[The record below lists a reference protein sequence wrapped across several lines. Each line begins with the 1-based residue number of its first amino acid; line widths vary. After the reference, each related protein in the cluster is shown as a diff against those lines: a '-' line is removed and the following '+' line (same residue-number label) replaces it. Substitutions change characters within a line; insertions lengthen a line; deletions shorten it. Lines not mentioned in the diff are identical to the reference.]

1 MTAAVLLLTWAVIA
15 ATWGGRLIDR
25 GSWQYLSPRNGVLA
39 WQAVSFSVVLA
50 AALAGVVLALPW
62 LPLEAYLAD
71 KLGSHSPV
79 VIAHYETPLGAWPG
93 IVGLTAVGMFLGAL
107 GFSVV
112 RLSLRDSAR
121 RRRQRAHLQLVGHT
135 HPDGFTIIDT
145 DVPLAYCLP
154 GRAGAVVLS
163 SAAVDLLTDAERRL
177 VVGHEHRHLSARHH
191 LPIVLAEALLR
202 TFPAAPLFRL
212 AAVRVRVLVE
222 MSADDSASTA
232 AERRDLARALVTMGA
247 GARPEVALGA
257 SDTAS
262 VQRVRRLAATPARRS
277 WTGVLVAPA
286 IGVVLAMPI
295 ALAAA
300 PGIEAATR
308 DCCRLDA
315 AAVARP

>member
-1 MTAAVLLLTWAVIA
+1 M
-15 ATWGGRLIDR
+15 
-25 GSWQYLSPRNGVLA
+25 
-39 WQAVSFSVVLA
+39 
-50 AALAGVVLALPW
+50 
-62 LPLEAYLAD
+62 
-71 KLGSHSPV
+71 
-79 VIAHYETPLGAWPG
+79 
-93 IVGLTAVGMFLGAL
+93 
-107 GFSVV
+107 
-112 RLSLRDSAR
+112 
-121 RRRQRAHLQLVGHT
+121 
-135 HPDGFTIIDT
+135 
-145 DVPLAYCLP
+145 
-154 GRAGAVVLS
+154 
-163 SAAVDLLTDAERRL
+163 
-177 VVGHEHRHLSARHH
+177 
-191 LPIVLAEALLR
+191 
-202 TFPAAPLFRL
+202 PLFRL

>member
-1 MTAAVLLLTWAVIA
+1 MTAALLLLTWAVVA
-15 ATWGGRLIDR
+15 ATWGGRVIDR
-25 GSWQYLSPRNGVLA
+25 GTWQYLSPRIGVLA
-39 WQAVSFSVVLA
+39 WQALSFSVVLA

-62 LPLEAYLAD
+62 LPLQSYLAD
-71 KLGSHSPV
+71 WVGTHSPV

-93 IVGLTAVGMFLGAL
+93 IVGLTAVAGCLGTL
-107 GFSVV
+107 GVSVL
-112 RLSLRDSAR
+112 RQCLRDRAR
-121 RRRQRAHLQLVGHT
+121 RRHQRDLLQLVGRRHS
-135 HPDGFTIIDT
+135 DGFTVIDT

-154 GRAGAVVLS
+154 GRDGAVVLS
-163 SAAVDLLTDAERRL
+163 SAAVELLTEHERRL

-191 LPIVLAEALLR
+191 LPLVLAEAMAR
-202 TFPAAPLFRL
+202 TFPAVPLF
-212 AAVRVRVLVE
+212 AQATARVRVLVE

-232 AERRDLARALVTMGA
+232 DERRALARALVTMGA

-262 VQRVRRLAATPARRS
+262 VQRVRRLAASPARRS
-277 WTGVLVAPA
+277 RTGLLVAPA

-308 DCCRLDA
+308 DCCGLDA